1 MAISKELMDSIP
13 AMGQPLY
20 QADARETMARLE
32 GRAKVMGRPSE
43 FNQETADKI
52 CAMIAGGMSLSKISQ
67 QEGMPS
73 IHTVYN
79 WMRVNAN
86 FFQRYQQARLDQA
99 DTLAD
104 EIMSI
109 SDETE
114 HATDPLQIQAARLRV
129 DSRRWIASRLKPSK
143 WGEKASEVVIN
154 AGDNVPSISVSFVSP
169 EPRNV
174 LGEVIE
180 QE

>member
-1 MAISKELMDSIP
+1 MDAIP
-13 AMGQPLY
+13 VMGQPLY
-20 QADARETMARLE
+20 QQDARETLARLE
-32 GRAKVMGRPSE
+32 GRAKPMGRPSE

-52 CAMIAGGMSLSKISQ
+52 CAMIAGGMSLNRISQ
-67 QEGMPS
+67 LEGMPN

-79 WMRVNAN
+79 WLRVSPN
-86 FFQRYQQARLDQA
+86 FMARYTQARLDQA

-109 SDETE
+109 SDDTA

-143 WGEKASEVVIN
+143 WGEKASEIAIN
-154 AGDNVPSISVSFVSP
+154 VGDNVPSISVSFVTP

>member
-1 MAISKELMDSIP
+1 MEPAERKNGSGEYQREAARAMQAQHEKAI
-13 AMGQPLY
+13 
-20 QADARETMARLE
+20 
-32 GRAKVMGRPSE
+32 AKAGRPSL
-43 FNQETADKI
+43 FNDDIAAHI
-52 CAMIAGGMSLSKISQ
+52 CGGIASGSSLNRLCS
-67 QEGMPS
+67 EPGMPTVF
-73 IHTVYN
+73 TVYN
-79 WMRVNAN
+79 WLRNN
-86 FFQRYQQARLDQA
+86 PTFFQQYQQARLDQA

-109 SDETE
+109 SDDTA

-143 WGEKASEVVIN
+143 WGEKASEIAIN
-154 AGDNVPSISVSFVSP
+154 VGDNVPSISVSFVTP

-180 QE
+180 QD

>member
-1 MAISKELMDSIP
+1 MSAVIEPGSNAYATEAKQARAEL
-13 AMGQPLY
+13 A
-20 QADARETMARLE
+20 E
-32 GRAKVMGRPSE
+32 RAQKRMGRPSE
-43 FNQETADKI
+43 FNQDTADKI
-52 CAMIAGGMSLSKISQ
+52 CSLIASGMSLNKITQ
-67 QEGMPS
+67 QEGMPC

-79 WMRVNAN
+79 WMRVNTN
-86 FFQRYQQARLDQA
+86 FMQRYQQARLDQA

-180 QE
+180 E